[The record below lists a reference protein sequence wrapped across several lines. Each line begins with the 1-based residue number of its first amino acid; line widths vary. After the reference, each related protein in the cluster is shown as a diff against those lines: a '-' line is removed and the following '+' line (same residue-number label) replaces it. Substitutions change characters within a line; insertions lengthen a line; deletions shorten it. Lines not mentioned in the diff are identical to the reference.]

1 MSIQQNRK
9 DHHVDL
15 AEKFYATSQP
25 NDFDALR
32 FVHHSFPEINSADVS
47 LQTSFAGLSF
57 SSPFYINGMTGGSPK
72 TAIINHDLATVA
84 RETNLAMA
92 SGSISAGIK
101 HPETQESFRI
111 IRKTNPNGL
120 IFANLGAEHSLE
132 NAKIAVDLLEA
143 NALQLHVNAPQELVM
158 PEGERNF
165 NGWLQNIEKIVA
177 NLEVPVIVKEVGFGM
192 SQETIQQ
199 LIDVGVRTIDISGRG
214 GTNFAQIENARRE
227 QNDLNF
233 TSDWGQSTAVSLLES
248 YALQNQVE
256 ILASGGIKTPMD
268 MIKALSLGA
277 KATGLSGQF
286 LHLIV
291 TQGVEKTIQEVTYWQ
306 ENLQMLMTLLG
317 KKSLSELT
325 TTDLVLTEPLVSWCL
340 ARDIQWKH
348 FAQRS

>member
-1 MSIQQNRK
+1 
-9 DHHVDL
+9 
-15 AEKFYATSQP
+15 
-25 NDFDALR
+25 
-32 FVHHSFPEINSADVS
+32 
-47 LQTSFAGLSF
+47 
-57 SSPFYINGMTGGSPK
+57 MTGGSPK

-199 LIDVGVRTIDISGRG
+199 LIDVGVKTIDISGRG
-214 GTNFAQIENARRE
+214 GTNFAQIENARRD

-248 YALQNQVE
+248 YSLQNQVE

-277 KATGLSGQF
+277 KATGLQ
-286 LHLIV
+286 
-291 TQGVEKTIQEVTYWQ
+291 
-306 ENLQMLMTLLG
+306 LMFPCKPVLLVYP
-317 KKSLSELT
+317 SH
-325 TTDLVLTEPLVSWCL
+325 PLFISTG
-340 ARDIQWKH
+340 
-348 FAQRS
+348 